1 VAGLIRNLYRSE
13 TRFDFIG
20 ARRRW
25 YIASGVLLLICVLS
39 FVLRGFN
46 LGIEFSGGTQFQF
59 KAPAAVSVTEVTDVV
74 QKAGAEVPDA
84 PQIVGSGDTRQF
96 VVKTNELSVD
106 QATKVEQA
114 LRTAYNQDVSTG
126 QVSSSWGSDVTSSA
140 IRALIVFLVLVCI
153 FIAIRFESRMAAA
166 AIVAL
171 IHDLVISAGVY
182 SLVGFEVTP
191 STVVGL
197 LTILGFSLYDTV
209 VVFDKVDENT
219 KGLLGGSRMT
229 YSEGANLAVNQ
240 TLARS
245 INTSLFALLPVG
257 GLLFVGAGLLGV
269 GTIKDLA
276 LVLFVGLL
284 SGAYSSLF
292 LATPVL
298 CDLKEREPKWQALAR
313 RVAAK
318 RSAQVAP
325 AKAKTAKAPAKAG
338 KKAAPAKAKSRT
350 AVIEVDEDDDDLL
363 PEDVPDD
370 EDAGPAISAEARAAA
385 ASTPPRPG
393 ARPKRPQQQQR
404 RSGGGRPAAKRRR

>member
-1 VAGLIRNLYRSE
+1 VPGLIRNLYRGD

-20 ARRRW
+20 SRRRW
-25 YIASGVLLLICVLS
+25 YAASGVLLLICILS
-39 FVLRGFN
+39 FGIRQFN

-59 KAPAAVSVTEVTDVV
+59 KAPAAVSVAQVSEVTE
-74 QKAGAEVPDA
+74 KAGASVPDT
-84 PQIVGSGDTRQF
+84 PQIVGSGNTRQF
-96 VVKTNELSVD
+96 VVKTSELSPQ
-106 QATKVEQA
+106 QATTVEKA
-114 LRTAYNQDVSTG
+114 LESAYGQDVSVG
-126 QVSSSWGSDVTSSA
+126 QVSSSWGSDVTTKA
-140 IRALIVFLVLVCI
+140 IRALIVFLVAVCI
-153 FIAIRFESRMAAA
+153 FIAIRFEARMAAA

-171 IHDLVISAGVY
+171 LHDLVLAAGVY

-209 VVFDKVDENT
+209 VVFDKVEENT
-219 KGLLGGSRMT
+219 RGLLGGSRMT

-276 LVLFVGLL
+276 LVLFVGLM

-318 RSAQVAP
+318 RSAQAAP
-325 AKAKTAKAPAKAG
+325 PKPPAKAG
-338 KKAAPAKAKSRT
+338 KKTAGAKATAAKGKGRT
-350 AVIEVDEDDDDLL
+350 AVIEADDDDLL
-363 PEDVPDD
+363 TETVPDD
-370 EDAGPAISAEARAAA
+370 DEAAAPAVSAEARAA

-393 ARPKRPQQQQR
+393 ARPKRPQPQK

>member
-1 VAGLIRNLYRSE
+1 VPGLIRNLYRGD

-20 ARRRW
+20 SRRRW
-25 YIASGVLLLICVLS
+25 YAASGVLLLICILS
-39 FVLRGFN
+39 FGIRQFN

-59 KAPAAVSVTEVTDVV
+59 KAPAAVSVQQVTDVTE
-74 QKAGAEVPDA
+74 KAGAQVPDT
-84 PQIVGSGDTRQF
+84 PQIVGKGDTRQF
-96 VVKTNELSVD
+96 VVKTSELSPQ
-106 QATKVEQA
+106 QATTIEKSLEQA
-114 LRTAYNQDVSTG
+114 FGQDVSVG
-126 QVSSSWGSDVTSSA
+126 QVSSSWGSDVTTKA
-140 IRALIVFLVLVCI
+140 IRALVVFLVAVCI
-153 FIAIRFESRMAAA
+153 FIAIRFEARMAAA

-171 IHDLVISAGVY
+171 LHDLVLSAGIY

-219 KGLLGGSRMT
+219 KSLLGGSRMT

-276 LVLFVGLL
+276 LVLFVGLM

-298 CDLKEREPKWQALAR
+298 CDLKEREPKWQALSR

-318 RSAQVAP
+318 RSAQ
-325 AKAKTAKAPAKAG
+325 
-338 KKAAPAKAKSRT
+338 AAPAKAAAKVGKKTAGAKATAKSKART
-350 AVIEVDEDDDDLL
+350 AVIEADDDDLA
-363 PEDVPDD
+363 PEVLPDD
-370 EDAGPAISAEARAAA
+370 EETAVPTVSAEARAA

-393 ARPKRPQQQQR
+393 ARPKRPQPQK

>member
-1 VAGLIRNLYRSE
+1 MPGLIGNLYKGN

-20 ARRRW
+20 SRRRW
-25 YIASGVLLLICVLS
+25 YVASGVLLLMCILS
-39 FVLRGFN
+39 FSIRQFN
-46 LGIEFSGGTQFQF
+46 LGIDFSGGTQFQF
-59 KAPAAVSVTEVTDVV
+59 KAPPAVSVTDVAGV
-74 QKAGAEVPDA
+74 VEKAGAAVPDA
-84 PQIVGSGDTRQF
+84 PQVVGSGDTRQV
-96 VVKTNELSVD
+96 VVKTSELSPA
-106 QATKVEQA
+106 QARTVESSLEA
-114 LRTAYNQDVSTG
+114 AYGQDVSVG
-126 QVSSSWGSDVTSSA
+126 QVSSSWGSDVTTKA
-140 IRALIVFLVLVCI
+140 IRALIVFLVAVCI
-153 FIAIRFESRMAAA
+153 FIAIRFEARMAAA

-171 IHDLVISAGVY
+171 IHDLILSAGVY

-318 RSAQVAP
+318 RSAQAAP
-325 AKAKTAKAPAKAG
+325 AKAPAKAG
-338 KKAAPAKAKSRT
+338 KKAAGAKVKART
-350 AVIEVDEDDDDLL
+350 AVIEADEDDLL
-363 PEDVPDD
+363 PGVDDD
-370 EDAGPAISAEARAAA
+370 EAAPAISAEARAAA

-393 ARPKRPQQQQR
+393 ARPRRPQPQKR
-404 RSGGGRPAAKRRR
+404 AGGGRPAAKRRR

>member
-25 YIASGVLLLICVLS
+25 YIASGVLLLICLLS

-59 KAPAAVSVTEVTDVV
+59 KAPATVSVTDVTEVV

-96 VVKTNELSVD
+96 VVKTSELSVD

-114 LRTAYNQDVSTG
+114 LRTAYHQDVSTG

-318 RSAQVAP
+318 RSAQAAP
-325 AKAKTAKAPAKAG
+325 AKAKATKAPAKAG
-338 KKAAPAKAKSRT
+338 KKAAPAKSKART
-350 AVIEVDEDDDDLL
+350 AVIEADEDDDLL

-370 EDAGPAISAEARAAA
+370 DEDAAPAISAEARAAA

-393 ARPKRPQQQQR
+393 ARPKRPQQQR